1 MRLLQL
7 LRTPPD
13 CREVAKVLQSFLDGE
28 LPEDQTDKVAEHVE
42 HCERCGIEADV
53 YLQVKESLRDL
64 RTPPDR
70 EAMQRLHAFAENL
83 VVHGE

>member
-1 MRLLQL
+1 MSMLKM
-7 LRTPPD
+7 LRMPPD

-28 LPEDQTDKVAEHVE
+28 LAENQTDKVAEHVE

-53 YLQVKESLRDL
+53 YMQVKESLRDL

-70 EAMQRLHAFAENL
+70 DVMQRLHAFADEL
-83 VVHGE
+83 TADGE